1 MGFEDISARTRSWQL
16 VSIRGRVRAQNIS
29 TILKVR
35 ARVRVRVR
43 DRVRVRYKCERG
55 LGLGL
60 GLGISVKEV
69 TGCNPFHM

>member
-1 MGFEDISARTRSWQL
+1 MGH
-16 VSIRGRVRAQNIS
+16 
-29 TILKVR
+29 LKTENTQVVPPPAFYCINR
-35 ARVRVRVR
+35 LGLGL
-43 DRVRVRYKCERG
+43 ELG